1 MNFGSSVQ
9 VKVSPSSKPGI
20 GCGCPPS
27 TGYKRPSLV
36 AKAVLAINLPSGE
49 IWHEFKLILS
59 YRLPLILGNDV
70 AGVVV
75 QAGRHVRRFKV
86 GDQV

>member
-1 MNFGSSVQ
+1 M
-9 VKVSPSSKPGI
+9 
-20 GCGCPPS
+20 
-27 TGYKRPSLV
+27 
-36 AKAVLAINLPSGE
+36 AVLHQPDTSDLLGGEGCARDQLPSGE